1 MGDSMQAKSGWDID
15 EAEFPRKG
23 PPETRAWF
31 ALRYATLA
39 PSSHNS
45 QPWRFMVDGDTISL
59 LADRTRSLPV
69 VDPYDR
75 ELLISCG
82 AALLN
87 LRAALAHFGHGFAID
102 LFPTE
107 IEPDLLARVRLLE
120 GTPVDPGLSHLF
132 PAIPRRVTNRGPFTP
147 IAVPD
152 SVCAAMCAE
161 AAGEGVA
168 VRPVASILQRRQ
180 VATLI
185 AQADQAQFADVR
197 FRRELAA
204 WIHPQRASDGMPAH
218 AFGAPRL
225 MDFETPLTAMVIRS
239 FDLGNG
245 VAARDVE
252 VVSGSLLLLCFS
264 TRQDNAPAW
273 LATGQAL
280 QRLLL
285 LARLEGYDASYLN
298 QAIEV
303 PELRVLLRETLQT
316 DPYPQL
322 LIRVGRGE
330 FAAHTPRRPFDQV
343 AS

>member
-1 MGDSMQAKSGWDID
+1 MQTRTGWDID
-15 EAEFPRKG
+15 AADFPRKG
-23 PPETRAWF
+23 PAESRAWF

-45 QPWRFMVDGDTISL
+45 QPWRFMVNGDTISL

-75 ELLISCG
+75 ELIISCG

-87 LRAALAHFGHGFAID
+87 LRAALAHFGYGFEID
-102 LFPTE
+102 LFRAE
-107 IEPDLLARVRLLE
+107 LEPDLLARVRMLE
-120 GTPVDPGLSHLF
+120 GAPVDAGLSHLF
-132 PAIPRRVTNRGPFTP
+132 PAIPRRATNRGPFSP

-161 AAGEGVA
+161 AAAEGIA
-168 VRPVASILQRRQ
+168 ARPVTTTLQRKQ

-185 AQADQAQFADVR
+185 AQADQSQFADVR

-218 AFGAPRL
+218 AFGVPQL

-252 VVSGSLLLLCFS
+252 VVSGSPLLLCFS

-298 QAIEV
+298 QPIEV
-303 PELRVLLRETLQT
+303 PELREHLRETLQT
-316 DPYPQL
+316 EPYPQL